1 MLSSLDLLIRLSQL
15 QYLGNLDYPSELKLP
30 SQLLKIIY
38 ILTLRTDVDIL
49 RIDVKDDDD
58 KSHLNGDHRGR
69 IVMVESLGRG
79 GKLEDLSNLEVLK

>member
-1 MLSSLDLLIRLSQL
+1 MLLSSLDLLIRQL
-15 QYLGNLDYPSELKLP
+15 DYLDYPPELKLP

-58 KSHLNGDHRGR
+58 KSHLNGDHRDR
-69 IVMVESLGRG
+69 ISWLR
-79 GKLEDLSNLEVLK
+79 D